1 MALGVNVSAALS
13 GLKANLGS
21 FFGAAAEPATA
32 AGAADV
38 EGAAG
43 DGVGDGA
50 GLLDCEADTS
60 VGDGAGLLD
69 CGADT
74 VSGTVIELAEGV
86 SFRGGAGGG
95 WNVSGRFVSL
105 SPEDDDGA
113 CEPDTRGGL
122 VCSAVDTE

>member
-1 MALGVNVSAALS
+1 LS

-21 FFGAAAEPATA
+21 FFGAAAAEPATA

-43 DGVGDGA
+43 DGLCDGGDGLA
-50 GLLDCEADTS
+50 DCEVDA
-60 VGDGAGLLD
+60 
-69 CGADT
+69 
-74 VSGTVIELAEGV
+74 VSGMVIELAEGV
-86 SFRGGAGGG
+86 SFRGGGGGAGGAGGG

-105 SPEDDDGA
+105 SPEAGA
-113 CEPDTRGGL
+113 CDPKTIDGL

>member
-1 MALGVNVSAALS
+1 MALEVNVSAALS

-21 FFGAAAEPATA
+21 FFGAAAEPATT

-50 GLLDCEADTS
+50 GLLDCE
-60 VGDGAGLLD
+60 
-69 CGADT
+69 ADT

-105 SPEDDDGA
+105 SPEYDDAGA
-113 CEPDTRGGL
+113 CEPGTRGGL

>member
-43 DGVGDGA
+43 DGLCDGGDG
-50 GLLDCEADTS
+50 LADFE
-60 VGDGAGLLD
+60 VDA
-69 CGADT
+69 
-74 VSGTVIELAEGV
+74 VSGMVIELAEGV

-105 SPEDDDGA
+105 SPEDDDAGA
-113 CEPDTRGGL
+113 CDPGTIDGL